1 MANTMEIQRK
11 SQDGVAIFTLVGS
24 LDAISAPDTGK
35 KLLAHIDEGDT
46 KIVMDLSGLNYI
58 SSAGLQT
65 ILKVTRKIK
74 TVDGGF
80 VLASLTSNV
89 KDVIELSGFT
99 VFLSIFDNVESAIK
113 SL

>member
-1 MANTMEIQRK
+1 MIKEMEIQRK
-11 SQDGVAIFTLVGS
+11 SQGDVAIFTLVGS
-24 LDAISAPDTGK
+24 LDAISAPDAGK
-35 KLLAHIDEGDT
+35 KILSHIDEGDI
-46 KIVMDLSGLNYI
+46 KIVLDLSELDYI

-74 TVDGGF
+74 AIDGGF
-80 VLASLTSNV
+80 ALAALTSNV

-99 VFLSIFDNVESAIK
+99 VFLSIFDSVESAIK

>member
-1 MANTMEIQRK
+1 MDNTIEIQRK
-11 SQDGVAIFTLVGS
+11 SQDGVAVFILAGS
-24 LDAISAPDTGK
+24 LDAISAPDAEK
-35 KLLAHIDEGDT
+35 KILFHIDEGDT
-46 KIVMDLSGLNYI
+46 KIVMDLSGLEYI

-74 TVDGGF
+74 TIDGRF

-99 VFLSIFDNVESAIK
+99 VFLSIFDSVESAIE